1 MAMMMAGR
9 VLLVCALCVLWCTI
23 GVVADGNKE
32 EVVESVVPLSGP
44 NGSQQLQ
51 EEDSRRKGRSE
62 NDEQVD
68 ETQMQK
74 QRQDG
79 EGHEEGSIQPA
90 EQSVGL
96 QLQSE
101 RPRVEEAGKRTEKEQ
116 LRQGKQ
122 PNPSVEHQTPSNL
135 ADKYQERG
143 GKGDVPKERDKQ
155 KEEEIISQSRG
166 ETESHGK
173 EKEKVAT
180 GPGSPE
186 VILTEISQE
195 ASRSPPEKPL
205 AENEQIAEENVGK
218 KEEKDKQHEKK
229 GDPHVQQQ
237 NGKQEKPHGPP
248 TGSGS
253 TQSSLATLPPEEL
266 QQKQTS
272 AGSTSHLEGEAPL
285 IGTEST
291 SNGNNDPSLPSVSTN
306 AGVAATHET
315 DKEDAKVRPSV
326 ESTETTVNET
336 DEQHEH
342 LTENGKESA
351 KDKTGVGANSTAN
364 TAGSDD
370 STAVIYFTSPL
381 LPLLVVVACA
391 AAAAV
396 AAV

>member
-1 MAMMMAGR
+1 MAMMMTGR

-23 GVVADGNKE
+23 GVVADGNTE

-68 ETQMQK
+68 GTQMQK

-79 EGHEEGSIQPA
+79 EGHQEGSVQPA

-96 QLQSE
+96 QLQSD

-116 LRQGKQ
+116 LQRGKQ
-122 PNPSVEHQTPSNL
+122 PNPSVEHQTPPNL

-143 GKGDVPKERDKQ
+143 GKGDVPEESGKQ
-155 KEEEIISQSRG
+155 KEEEIISQSGG

-186 VILTEISQE
+186 LIVTEISQE
-195 ASRSPPEKPL
+195 ASRSPPGKPL
-205 AENEQIAEENVGK
+205 AENEQIAKENVGK

-237 NGKQEKPHGPP
+237 NGNQEKPHGSPA
-248 TGSGS
+248 GSGS
-253 TQSSLATLPPEEL
+253 KQSSLATLPPEEL

-291 SNGNNDPSLPSVSTN
+291 SNGNNDPSLPSVSTH

-342 LTENGKESA
+342 LTESDKESM

-364 TAGSDD
+364 TAGSDG
-370 STAVIYFTSPL
+370 STAASHTTFPL
-381 LPLLVVVACA
+381 LLLLVVACA

-396 AAV
+396 VAA

>member
-1 MAMMMAGR
+1 MAMMVTGR
-9 VLLVCALCVLWCTI
+9 VLLVCALSVLWCTI
-23 GVVADGNKE
+23 GVVADGNTE

-51 EEDSRRKGRSE
+51 EEDSRRKGLSE

-68 ETQMQK
+68 GTQMQK

-79 EGHEEGSIQPA
+79 EGHQEGSVQPA

-116 LRQGKQ
+116 LQRGKQ
-122 PNPSVEHQTPSNL
+122 PNPSVEHQTPPNL

-143 GKGDVPKERDKQ
+143 GKGDVPEESGKQ

-180 GPGSPE
+180 DPVSPE

-195 ASRSPPEKPL
+195 ASRSPPGKPL
-205 AENEQIAEENVGK
+205 AENEQIAKENVGK

-237 NGKQEKPHGPP
+237 NGNQEKLHGSPA
-248 TGSGS
+248 GSGS

-266 QQKQTS
+266 QQKQTI
-272 AGSTSHLEGEAPL
+272 AGSTSRLEGEAPL
-285 IGTEST
+285 IVTEST
-291 SNGNNDPSLPSVSTN
+291 SNGNNDPSLPSVSTH

-342 LTENGKESA
+342 LTESDKESI

-364 TAGSDD
+364 TADSDG
-370 STAVIYFTSPL
+370 STAVSHTTSPL
-381 LPLLVVVACA
+381 LLLLVACA

-396 AAV
+396 VAA